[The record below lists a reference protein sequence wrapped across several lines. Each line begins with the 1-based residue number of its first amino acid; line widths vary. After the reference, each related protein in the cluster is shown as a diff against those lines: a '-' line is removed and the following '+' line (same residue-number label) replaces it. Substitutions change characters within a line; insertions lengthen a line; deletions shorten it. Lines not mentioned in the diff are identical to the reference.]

1 MEKYFVIGFNK
12 TATHTFHNLFLQNN
26 LTSHH
31 NGKQVRNKPL
41 KYNTNWTNI
50 DSYECF
56 SDNGNFQDYRLLDT
70 KYPNSIFILNLRR
83 LDEWLISRFKHG
95 LRGCY
100 EPARLCTKE
109 KCKKWISEREE
120 FYRKILDYFK
130 DKPNKLIIVSI
141 NEDQWI
147 QYICSE
153 LQFKINNIEPHCV
166 FPTDESPEH
175 KNIINV
181 VNSVFDEL
189 SYSLDDRKNILFK
202 DISLTEKY
210 LKFFRNN
217 MGAKPAP

>member
-12 TATHTFHNLFLQNN
+12 TATKTFHNLFLQNN

-31 NGKQVRNKPL
+31 NGKQVLNKPL
-41 KYNTNWTNI
+41 KYNTKWPNI

-95 LRGCY
+95 LRGDY

-109 KCKKWISEREE
+109 KCKKWIYNREE
-120 FYRKILDYFK
+120 FYKKILDYFK
-130 DKPNKLIIVSI
+130 DKPDKLIIVSI
-141 NEDQWI
+141 DKENWI
-147 QYICSE
+147 SYISSE
-153 LQFKINNIEPHCV
+153 LNFKNTNIESQHV
-166 FPTDESPEH
+166 FPTNESAEH
-175 KNIINV
+175 KNIIDI
-181 VNSVFDEL
+181 VNNTFNQL

-210 LKFFRNN
+210 LKIFRNN
-217 MGAKPAP
+217 LS